1 MRAVNEDL
9 KESDD
14 SKRQQ
19 EESIEKQSKSPFDLF
34 LKQIWR
40 KTSFAERGSHP
51 SVSRFFGF
59 SNTTSE
65 KSNETE
71 NVPERVEK
79 EEEGEIVPDLENNIS
94 KTPDHEDNN
103 AAGWAQVKEFTEKPG
118 KKAQYRFLNL
128 NNSWLTSN
136 EIVEL
141 ATIFPCLPAL
151 EELDLSWNDLIGG
164 SLKLLTTH
172 MQHIPKL
179 QVLSLSNCRLTSA
192 DVSALGDAI
201 PFLPHLEEVD
211 LSYNNCLGG
220 NLFHL
225 TQKLKPG
232 CNLKILKFMD
242 CNLIAEDGSSLGN
255 ALSVIPKLEVL
266 DLSMNKDVGSGLKTL
281 PQQLK
286 HLSRLQKLKLHM
298 CGLKSDILQAL
309 VITLGHLSDLTE
321 LDFSCNKN
329 VGGAFNEVGTE
340 LLNLTK
346 LCVLDVHQ
354 CSLTKED
361 ISILTQVIPLLAN
374 LQVLNLALN
383 KHIGTAEQ
391 LFARLRFLP
400 KLKDF
405 IASNCSLTKDSIT
418 ELADT
423 IPNLTTLEMLD
434 LSWNK
439 CLGGNIK
446 LLAEVFQY
454 VTHLQVLRLS
464 SCNLTIQDL
473 AALVSVSCAGHLPEL
488 QMLDLMYNGTID
500 DQSWGTFFQEL
511 TGLNSLLE
519 LDISL
524 QPSTRRDS
532 SPWFPALL
540 DSLSRFPSLTHLGMQ
555 RWTFSTIQ
563 REFLHAFNQQNKR
576 NIHFEYCYSPLL
588 PPPEGKYSRNR

>member
-94 KTPDHEDNN
+94 KTPGAIDSTDHEDNN

-242 CNLIAEDGSSLGN
+242 CNLIAEDGSS
-255 ALSVIPKLEVL
+255 
-266 DLSMNKDVGSGLKTL
+266 
-281 PQQLK
+281 
-286 HLSRLQKLKLHM
+286 
-298 CGLKSDILQAL
+298 L

>member
-1 MRAVNEDL
+1 MGE
-9 KESDD
+9 
-14 SKRQQ
+14 
-19 EESIEKQSKSPFDLF
+19 
-34 LKQIWR
+34 W
-40 KTSFAERGSHP
+40 T
-51 SVSRFFGF
+51 
-59 SNTTSE
+59 E
-65 KSNETE
+65 KSWLYRSDADHGIIINQ
-71 NVPERVEK
+71 
-79 EEEGEIVPDLENNIS
+79 LYFNIS
-94 KTPDHEDNN
+94 F
-103 AAGWAQVKEFTEKPG
+103 Q
-118 KKAQYRFLNL
+118 
-128 NNSWLTSN
+128 S
-136 EIVEL
+136 
-141 ATIFPCLPAL
+141 
-151 EELDLSWNDLIGG
+151 
-164 SLKLLTTH
+164 
-172 MQHIPKL
+172 
-179 QVLSLSNCRLTSA
+179 
-192 DVSALGDAI
+192 
-201 PFLPHLEEVD
+201 
-211 LSYNNCLGG
+211 
-220 NLFHL
+220 
-225 TQKLKPG
+225 
-232 CNLKILKFMD
+232 
-242 CNLIAEDGSSLGN
+242 GN

>member
-94 KTPDHEDNN
+94 KTPGAIDSTDHEDNN

-192 DVSALGDAI
+192 DVS
-201 PFLPHLEEVD
+201 
-211 LSYNNCLGG
+211 
-220 NLFHL
+220 
-225 TQKLKPG
+225 
-232 CNLKILKFMD
+232 
-242 CNLIAEDGSSLGN
+242 
-255 ALSVIPKLEVL
+255 
-266 DLSMNKDVGSGLKTL
+266 
-281 PQQLK
+281 
-286 HLSRLQKLKLHM
+286 
-298 CGLKSDILQAL
+298 AL